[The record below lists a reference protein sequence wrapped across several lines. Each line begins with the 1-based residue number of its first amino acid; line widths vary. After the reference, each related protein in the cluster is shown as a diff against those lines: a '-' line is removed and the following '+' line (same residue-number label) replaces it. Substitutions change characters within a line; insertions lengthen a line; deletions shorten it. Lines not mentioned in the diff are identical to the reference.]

1 MPYLLLY
8 KDLLHDKKA
17 QTAFISALSADE
29 EGGLRSRGREVV
41 LALGLSF
48 RFHHVAPLERPGAAP
63 EEKGRSRGEG
73 FNSVGSGVK
82 LSYSV

>member
-1 MPYLLLY
+1 MS
-8 KDLLHDKKA
+8 H
-17 QTAFISALSADE
+17 
-29 EGGLRSRGREVV
+29 GREVM

-73 FNSVGSGVK
+73 FDSVGSGVK
-82 LSYSV
+82 LSYTVWSFLCARDLSPGTDTA